1 MSTKRLPKAAEAQDL
16 FESERRFR
24 LLVEGVV
31 DYAIY
36 MLDPSGHI
44 VNWNAGAERIKGYR
58 ATDIVG
64 EHFSK
69 FYTPEDRDA
78 GRPAKSLEIAAT
90 HGRFEAEGWRLRKD
104 GSRFMASVVIT
115 PIYEGDRLIGFAKII
130 RDITERQ
137 LAQQALIES
146 ERQFRMLVSGVTDYA
161 LYMLDPKGY
170 VTSWN
175 AGGHHIKG
183 YLPDEIIGQ
192 HFSQFYT
199 VTDRAAGRPARA
211 LGIASEAGRYEE
223 EGWRVRKD
231 GSFFWASVVIDP
243 IRNDD
248 GTLAGFAK
256 ITRDITERR
265 EAQLALE
272 KIQRQLAE
280 AQKMDALGQLTGGI
294 AHDFNNLLMV
304 VSGHVQSLKKAV
316 ADDPKMQRAVQ
327 AIELAAQRGANLTRQ
342 LLSFSRR
349 QRVNPQATD
358 VGARIEAVREV
369 LTSGLGKAI
378 QLVVNIAPNAWPVTV
393 DTNEFE
399 IALVNLIVNARD
411 AMPKGGT
418 VTISATNVHV
428 EEMPLKG
435 DYVALSIE
443 DTGVGIPE
451 DVMSKV
457 FDPFFTTK
465 PVGKGTGLGL
475 SQVHGFVHQAGGTVK
490 VSSTLGKGTSI
501 TMYLPRATI
510 DIMAED
516 RNDAVT
522 RGVHTGTVLLVE
534 DNPDVATASAELLNQ
549 LGYRVRWVPDAAT
562 ALRELERDGINVVFS
577 DIVMPGAMDG
587 LGLAE
592 AIKQKHPGMPVLLA
606 TGYSEAAQNAPADV
620 PILRKPYQ
628 IHELSRALSELSR
641 LPLNDT
647 QR

>member
-1 MSTKRLPKAAEAQDL
+1 MSTKRLPKAAETRDL

-36 MLDPSGHI
+36 MLDPSGRI

-78 GRPAKSLEIAAT
+78 GRPAKSLEIAAM

-115 PIYEGDRLIGFAKII
+115 PIYEGDELIGFAKII

-137 LAQQALIES
+137 MAQQALIES

-175 AGGHHIKG
+175 AGGQHIKG

-192 HFSQFYT
+192 HFSKFYT

-248 GTLAGFAK
+248 GSLAGFAK

-280 AQKMDALGQLTGGI
+280 AQKMDALGQLTGGV

-304 VSGHVQSLKKAV
+304 VSGHVQTLKKAA
-316 ADDPKMQRAVQ
+316 ADDPKMQRAAQ

-378 QLVVNIAPNAWPVTV
+378 QLVVNIAPNAWPITV
-393 DTNEFE
+393 DANEFE

-418 VTISATNVHV
+418 VTISATNVHI

-501 TMYLPRATI
+501 TMYLPRATS

-516 RNDAVT
+516 KKDAVT

-562 ALRELERDGINVVFS
+562 ALRELERDGIDVVFS

-592 AIKQKHPGMPVLLA
+592 AIKQKHPEMPVLLA

-628 IHELSRALSELSR
+628 IHELSRALSELTKLQSY
-641 LPLNDT
+641 
-647 QR
+647 Q